1 MYLLSVTCLGLLS
14 LLQAIRPHLAVAP
27 LGQGYFSRPLRALTW
42 CIAGLTV
49 MLPCALSIL
58 DGFAFSFG
66 RPVALDRPFMPA
78 VWASTAAALG
88 LASYTVATLVRAYR
102 SSEPVPFLNVGLR
115 VGALAACAV
124 VATAGVKQ
132 IDFAAGDTGFAN
144 LEALH
149 ELGLAKSVH
158 CTSGLIVVKW
168 DDAARGQG
176 VLYRCPSSVL
186 LNQLGR
192 APFAPWPDYTE
203 GRSDDLGQ
211 ALQQIR
217 ATSK

>member
-14 LLQAIRPHLAVAP
+14 LLQVLRILAPAPH
-27 LGQGYFSRPLRALTW
+27 GQGYFSRPLRALIW
-42 CIAGLTV
+42 CIAGLAV
-49 MLPCALSIL
+49 MLPCALSIF

-78 VWASTAAALG
+78 VWASSAAAIG
-88 LASYTVATLVRAYR
+88 LASHTVSTLVRAYR
-102 SSEPVPFLNVGLR
+102 NSEPVSFLNVGSR
-115 VGALAACAV
+115 VAALAACAV

-149 ELGLAKSVH
+149 ELGLAKGLH
-158 CTSGLIVVKW
+158 CSSGLIVVKW

-176 VLYRCPSSVL
+176 VLYRCPSSVV

-203 GRSDDLGQ
+203 GRSDELGQ